1 MVHATPVDETV
12 AAMLGS
18 EAVVLPS
25 SNRDGT
31 SSLKEQNNDKSTTGI
46 VNGDERV
53 SAIEIVATTTA
64 PPDNNNNNNIGKVL
78 ATECTV
84 ETKSPKDMQ
93 LESNTNSS
101 SSNNSTSCSKTTTIN
116 STSNL
121 SPRRRIKKRREDDF
135 VYASDKKSEAKEE
148 SSIGIANTHSTT
160 TTDKLT
166 LTSSPVAPSF
176 FTKTSNNNKDDNNN
190 KHEDTVLLKQ
200 KEPQKRPRKCPAKDT
215 ILINVPLSASIDL
228 GVAMKRTR
236 RKRIKRIK
244 QWVKSGQQQAAAAA
258 AATKN
263 AANDEKEGDTG
274 SKDGQNHN
282 GDNIYNDDD
291 DDDDDDEDEDE
302 EERLNPKQ
310 FGESLIDYLEAKY
323 ARGVMIDDIDERE
336 RAKERKRKQ
345 NKKQQKDG
353 SGTGSGES
361 DDNDDEDDSLG
372 KRSCYD
378 SDDGWIDDSLLHDEV
393 AGQVLASSAYGC
405 TKIEEEARNRRKKGK
420 SKSTAA
426 AVNRTKQIDVA
437 AGDCDKSN
445 EDISD
450 DDNDISDEGEES
462 DFEDGFFVNI
472 GDLEMAEGWNG
483 EQDMLISPLKKKQAK
498 KKRKKKATTTA
509 GGGGTKSDAKT
520 VKKKTIKAK
529 NEVGAKKK
537 LAKKVNVSNSSSST
551 GGKKKTTVD
560 AKTTTPKKKK
570 TGVATS
576 ANSSKKESIKKKSDN
591 VAIAI
596 AASSSSSGEED
607 SNSKSTKSSAA
618 TPKKKPEISEEKA
631 KATRLRKL
639 FKRRYATCVKCI
651 GDMTKDELPRK
662 PRQKTMKVSVNIPLD
677 KEIGD
682 EILFT
687 NPNVPGQKLKS
698 KIPKKA
704 DMEQRCFTV
713 TIPLP
718 KVKEETKD
726 NKLSKAFK
734 DAVYNY
740 STAFDEWCDAEGEHN
755 QSLEKSKRKEFKPNI
770 EKQKKFDE
778 MVTEFPKNLATPIDV
793 SVLKKIARQE
803 KNNRAKKEKRAAERE
818 QKEVELSVPHQGQ
831 DFPSVKFDVQDFQE
845 QK

>member
-1 MVHATPVDETV
+1 
-12 AAMLGS
+12 
-18 EAVVLPS
+18 
-25 SNRDGT
+25 
-31 SSLKEQNNDKSTTGI
+31 
-46 VNGDERV
+46 
-53 SAIEIVATTTA
+53 
-64 PPDNNNNNNIGKVL
+64 
-78 ATECTV
+78 
-84 ETKSPKDMQ
+84 
-93 LESNTNSS
+93 
-101 SSNNSTSCSKTTTIN
+101 
-116 STSNL
+116 
-121 SPRRRIKKRREDDF
+121 
-135 VYASDKKSEAKEE
+135 
-148 SSIGIANTHSTT
+148 
-160 TTDKLT
+160 
-166 LTSSPVAPSF
+166 
-176 FTKTSNNNKDDNNN
+176 
-190 KHEDTVLLKQ
+190 
-200 KEPQKRPRKCPAKDT
+200 
-215 ILINVPLSASIDL
+215 
-228 GVAMKRTR
+228 MKRTR

-282 GDNIYNDDD
+282 GDNIHNDD
-291 DDDDDDEDEDE
+291 DDDDDDEDDED

-426 AVNRTKQIDVA
+426 AVNRTKQIDIA

-713 TIPLP
+713 TIPMP